1 MSISLLRTP
10 ARSLDTAIMAV
21 AMASTTAMPM
31 QDDTMDLD
39 IDMEV
44 DDNGPIAEEDMLEV

>member
-1 MSISLLRTP
+1 
-10 ARSLDTAIMAV
+10 MAV
-21 AMASTTAMPM
+21 AMSSIAAMPM

-44 DDNGPIAEEDMLEV
+44 DDIGPVAEEDMLEV